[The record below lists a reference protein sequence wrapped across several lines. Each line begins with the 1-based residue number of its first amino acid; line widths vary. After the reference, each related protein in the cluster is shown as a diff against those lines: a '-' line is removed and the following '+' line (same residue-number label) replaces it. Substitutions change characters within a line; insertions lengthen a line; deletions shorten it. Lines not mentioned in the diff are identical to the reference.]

1 MRLYT
6 RAFNNEKE
14 LETFVNENGIEMEN
28 IISIFETSSRDY
40 MLVYYGE

>member
-14 LETFVNENGIEMEN
+14 LEKWVNEHGIPKEN
-28 IISIFETSSRDY
+28 VINIFETSSKDY
-40 MLVYYGE
+40 MLVYYDE